1 MDKTLAELLE
11 ATGLSTEIVASLQ
24 EAFDKKVA
32 EAREE
37 AEMSMR
43 EEFARRYEHDKGQL
57 VEAMDR
63 MLTDVIT
70 KQEESKA
77 AEVSQFV
84 EARDAF
90 RTAVAESR
98 QHYKTKLKEHVA
110 LTRNFA
116 VEQLGKEAA
125 ALRSERKSIAEAK
138 VQIKAELAT
147 LRENA
152 AQQQADRLKKIDE
165 FVVRQVS
172 KELKEFNEDHQ
183 ALVETRVKLVTE
195 GRKKLKEMQDKFI
208 KTSAEKVEGMVNESL
223 KREMTQL
230 HEDLERNRQNM
241 FGRRIFEAVA
251 AEYMT
256 SYLAEGTEVRNLQTV
271 LESKDAELAEVKTKL
286 SEVEQRTEVARRKAA
301 LAEDRAVRS
310 QTMSE
315 LLSPLRGEKRAVME
329 GMLESIKT
337 ANLRTAFNKLLP
349 VVLNEN
355 TRKQAAN
362 PTNTG
367 AKKLM
372 EERAP
377 TEKRVVEVTGD
388 QRTNR
393 LYESA
398 QVESEVETDSD
409 LAQVV
414 RLAGIQK

>member
-1 MDKTLAELLE
+1 MDKTLADLLE
-11 ATGLSTEIVASLQ
+11 STGLSAEIIQSLQ

-32 EAREE
+32 EARES
-37 AEMSMR
+37 AEESIR
-43 EEFARRYEHDKGQL
+43 EEMARQYEHDKSQL

-63 MLTDVIT
+63 MLSDVVAKHEET
-70 KQEESKA
+70 KS
-77 AEVSQFV
+77 AEIASLV
-84 EARDAF
+84 EARDAY
-90 RTAVAESR
+90 RNAVKESR
-98 QHYKTKLKEHVA
+98 QHYKAKLKEHVA
-110 LTRNFA
+110 LTRSFA
-116 VEQLGKEAA
+116 VEQLSKEAA
-125 ALRSERKSIAEAK
+125 ALRAERKSLSETKKKLSADLTALKESVAK
-138 VQIKAELAT
+138 
-147 LRENA
+147 
-152 AQQQADRLKKIDE
+152 QQADRLKKIDE

-172 KELKEFNEDHQ
+172 KELKEFEQDHK
-183 ALVETRVKLVTE
+183 ALIETRVKLVTE

-208 KTSAEKVEGMVNESL
+208 KASAEKVETMVNESL

-256 SYLAEGTEVRNLQTV
+256 SYLAEGTEVRKLQTM
-271 LESKDAELAEVKTKL
+271 LESKDAELASVKTKL
-286 SEVEQRTEVARRKAA
+286 DEVEQKTEVARRKAA
-301 LAEDRAVRS
+301 LAEERAIRS

-315 LLSPLRGEKRAVME
+315 LLAPLRGEKRTVME

-337 ANLRTAFNKLLP
+337 QNLRTAFTKFLP
-349 VVLNEN
+349 VVLNEGA
-355 TRKQAAN
+355 RKQAAT
-362 PTNTG
+362 PTG

-372 EERAP
+372 ETE
-377 TEKRVVEVTGD
+377 EKRNVVEITGD

-398 QVESEVETDSD
+398 QVESEAENDSD

>member
-63 MLTDVIT
+63 MLTDVVS
-70 KQEESKA
+70 KHEESKA

-98 QHYKTKLKEHVA
+98 QHYKTKLKEHIG

-116 VEQLGKEAA
+116 VEQLTKEAA
-125 ALRSERKSIAEAK
+125 ALRAERKSLGEAK
-138 VQIKAELAT
+138 TKIKAELNS
-147 LRENA
+147 LRESA

-172 KELKEFNEDHQ
+172 KELKEFGEDHR

-195 GRKKLKEMQDKFI
+195 GRNKLKEMQDKFI
-208 KTSAEKVEGMVNESL
+208 KTSAEKVETMVNESL

-256 SYLAEGTEVRNLQTV
+256 SYLAEGTEVRKLQTM
-271 LESKDAELAEVKTKL
+271 LEGKDAELTETKQKL
-286 SEVEQRTEVARRKAA
+286 DEVEQKTEVARRKAA
-301 LAEDRAVRS
+301 LAEGKAIRS

-315 LLSPLRGEKRAVME
+315 LLSNLRGEKRAVME

-337 ANLRTAFNKLLP
+337 ENLRTAFNKLLP

-362 PTNTG
+362 PNG

-377 TEKRVVEVTGD
+377 EKRVVEVTGD
-388 QRTNR
+388 HRTNR

-409 LAQVV
+409 IAQVV

>member
-11 ATGLSTEIVASLQ
+11 STGLSSEIVESLQ
-24 EAFDKKVA
+24 EAFAKKVA
-32 EAREE
+32 EAREA

-57 VEAMDR
+57 VEAIDR
-63 MLTDVIT
+63 MLTDTIT

-77 AEVSQFV
+77 AEVAQFV

-90 RTAVAESR
+90 RTAVKESR

-125 ALRSERKSIAEAK
+125 ALRAERASIKEAK
-138 VQIKAELAT
+138 AQIKAELT
-147 LRENA
+147 KLREA
-152 AQQQADRLKKIDE
+152 AAKQQNDRLKKIDE

-172 KELKEFNEDHQ
+172 KELKEFSEDHR
-183 ALVETRVKLVTE
+183 ALVETRVKLVSE
-195 GRKKLKEMQDKFI
+195 SRNKLKEMQAKFI
-208 KTSAEKVEGMVNESL
+208 KHSAAKVELMVNESL

-256 SYLAEGTEVRNLQTV
+256 SYLAEGTEVRKLQTV
-271 LESKDAELAEVKTKL
+271 LESKDAELTEVKSKL
-286 SEVEQRTEVARRKAA
+286 NEVEQKTEVARRKAVM
-301 LAEDRAVRS
+301 AEDRAVRS

-315 LLSPLRGEKRAVME
+315 LLSNLRGEKRAVME
-329 GMLESIKT
+329 GMLETIKT
-337 ANLRTAFNKLLP
+337 PNLRTAFTKLLP

-355 TRKQAAN
+355 TRRNAAN
-362 PTNTG
+362 ADTG

-377 TEKRVVEVTGD
+377 AEKRVVDITGD
-388 QRTNR
+388 QRINR
-393 LYESA
+393 LHESA

-409 LAQVV
+409 LASVI